1 MEVRYMKFILVRH
14 GETMAN
20 IGKVYSGWSNYDLT
34 EKGKLQIKILAQELR
49 AYKVD
54 AIYASSLG
62 RTMETANEIAKIIG
76 KEVVVDDNLKEINF
90 GVFDGKT
97 AKEIEEDYPNEWK
110 SWINDYESYRIPEGE
125 CLRDVL
131 NRVKGFIDSIKED
144 EGTCIM
150 VSHGGVIQSIITYLL
165 DLELNKMWHFQCP
178 PGGYVEIDYMNNFGY
193 LRKLIPSYI

>member
-1 MEVRYMKFILVRH
+1 MEVSYMKFILVRH

-20 IGKVYSGWSNYDLT
+20 IGKVYSGWSNYDIT
-34 EKGKLQIKILAQELR
+34 EKGKLQIKILAEELR

-54 AIYASSLG
+54 TIYASSLG